1 MNNFSGLFL
10 DSGSLEEVEK
20 WNFLIG
26 GVTTNQVILLT
37 KDRVKDIPKRIR
49 EICEVIGNDKTLSIE
64 LPDSEWP
71 FERLIEI
78 GKKYS
83 AISPKNIV
91 IKVPIVTDNDKGLLL
106 INRFAKLGIRT
117 NATIGMNYGQ
127 LVMAAEASRGSTN
140 NETNF
145 ISLFWGRTIESVEK
159 YNESVRPDLLLKSV
173 KQYLSDHVL
182 STKII
187 VGSIRTTDQVRE
199 AFYYGADIVTIAP
212 GLMAELLVNER
223 AKETTGEFDQAF
235 RNVEKEI
242 ILV

>member
-1 MNNFSGLFL
+1 
-10 DSGSLEEVEK
+10 
-20 WNFLIG
+20 
-26 GVTTNQVILLT
+26 
-37 KDRVKDIPKRIR
+37 
-49 EICEVIGNDKTLSIE
+49 
-64 LPDSEWP
+64 
-71 FERLIEI
+71 
-78 GKKYS
+78 
-83 AISPKNIV
+83 
-91 IKVPIVTDNDKGLLL
+91 
-106 INRFAKLGIRT
+106 
-117 NATIGMNYGQ
+117 
-127 LVMAAEASRGSTN
+127 MAAEASRGSTN

>member
-1 MNNFSGLFL
+1 M
-10 DSGSLEEVEK
+10 
-20 WNFLIG
+20 
-26 GVTTNQVILLT
+26 
-37 KDRVKDIPKRIR
+37 
-49 EICEVIGNDKTLSIE
+49 
-64 LPDSEWP
+64 
-71 FERLIEI
+71 
-78 GKKYS
+78 
-83 AISPKNIV
+83 
-91 IKVPIVTDNDKGLLL
+91 IKVPIVTDNVKGLLL

-187 VGSIRTTDQVRE
+187 VGVYGPQTKYVRLFIME
-199 AFYYGADIVTIAP
+199 QTS
-212 GLMAELLVNER
+212 
-223 AKETTGEFDQAF
+223 
-235 RNVEKEI
+235 
-242 ILV
+242 